1 MTSIAIFEAVN
12 TISLPFHGQKIITA
26 MVAGV
31 AYVAM
36 KPIVENIGLDWKSQY
51 AKLVSQREKFG
62 CGDITIPTKGGV
74 QQMLC
79 IPLKKLNGWLFSINP
94 AKVRDA
100 VREGL
105 IRYQE
110 ECFTALHDYWS
121 KGVATNPRTPKKQED
136 KKSRYH
142 VRVIVYDNLFGG
154 CVEFQGRADTFRGI
168 ASGVA
173 TDMGFKPT
181 GFIEQPYAVEKMRK
195 VY

>member
-136 KKSRYH
+136 KSHAITFALLSMTTCLVDALNFRG
-142 VRVIVYDNLFGG
+142 VRIRFGG
-154 CVEFQGRADTFRGI
+154 LHRV
-168 ASGVA
+168 
-173 TDMGFKPT
+173 
-181 GFIEQPYAVEKMRK
+181 
-195 VY
+195 